1 MDRSPTD
8 PTGSS
13 SLFAPILD
21 NRSDGATALFKQFVQ
36 LAKGQ
41 SPETVLHGLRHCR
54 NTFPLMAVWPYALAR
69 LEEGKQDLTQLA
81 AHMAR
86 QTQATIAQ
94 ATAALQDYQMV
105 LTLSNSSLVRETLIR
120 WWTNAQDTRQ
130 VRCLISRPGEEG
142 RHLVAA
148 LQQAGCP
155 AALVDDRDLSE
166 ALDVV
171 QAAVLGADMYDR
183 QGFVNKVGS
192 GALVRAAEVM
202 DKPVLVL
209 AEKFKE
215 VPRIPE
221 LTPARAGLKLQPGN
235 ETRREIIFELTPWQ
249 QHVRLVSH

>member
-8 PTGSS
+8 PTGSA

-41 SPETVLHGLRHCR
+41 SHETVLHGLRHCR
-54 NTFPLMAVWPYALAR
+54 NTFPLMAVWPYALVR

-94 ATAALQDYQMV
+94 ATAALKDNQVV

-120 WWTNAQDTRQ
+120 WWTNAQDPRE

-142 RHLVAA
+142 RHLAAA
-148 LQQAGCP
+148 LQQAGCH
-155 AALVDDRDLSE
+155 AALVEDHDLSE
-166 ALDVV
+166 TMAGV
-171 QAAVLGADMYDR
+171 QAVAMGADMYDR
-183 QGFVNKVGS
+183 WGFVNKIGS
-192 GALVRAAEVM
+192 SEVVRTAGALG
-202 DKPVLVL
+202 KPVLVL

-221 LTPARAGLKLQPGN
+221 LTPARAGLTLQPGN
-235 ETRREIIFELTPWQ
+235 EMRREIIFELTPWQ
-249 QHVRLVSH
+249 PHVRLVSH